1 MCLRDVKEDQYSLD
15 VGVTAYHWDK
25 DLPASQH
32 AVRISRPLLHS
43 SNNLFIP
50 CSQGGKKPRF
60 ESMLNIS
67 ENEENNILQ
76 PYCRVIILLFCFLIS
91 FLCYLCLEPFPNMTF
106 VIFEVSNYKSI
117 IKLNQQ
123 KCVINSLRGLVEL

>member
-1 MCLRDVKEDQYSLD
+1 
-15 VGVTAYHWDK
+15 
-25 DLPASQH
+25 
-32 AVRISRPLLHS
+32 
-43 SNNLFIP
+43 
-50 CSQGGKKPRF
+50 
-60 ESMLNIS
+60 MLNIS

-76 PYCRVIILLFCFLIS
+76 PYCRFIILLFCFLIS

>member
-1 MCLRDVKEDQYSLD
+1 
-15 VGVTAYHWDK
+15 
-25 DLPASQH
+25 
-32 AVRISRPLLHS
+32 
-43 SNNLFIP
+43 
-50 CSQGGKKPRF
+50 
-60 ESMLNIS
+60 MLNIS
-67 ENEENNILQ
+67 ENEENNNLQ
-76 PYCRVIILLFCFLIS
+76 PYCRVIILLFCFFKS